1 MGNLRALW
9 QFVRVVLANA
19 HRVQIARMAA
29 ALSYRTI
36 FGLIPV
42 IVISLIVLRA
52 FSTPDELKLKVRQ
65 IMDFTGLSQVT
76 LSQAQ
81 IEQSGIESG
90 ATLSDPRDA
99 DFATPPSDLLD
110 HAQDDS
116 SKTHSTGVPA
126 TTSPT
131 GHTGPHQFTSL
142 DQWIEEVVDNVHNVK
157 VSAIGTVG
165 AIMLM
170 YAAISMLVEIE
181 KAYNQVFLAP
191 IGRSWPRRIMLYWT
205 LLTLGSVCLVLTFYL
220 QERTLLY
227 LRGNDGLLGR
237 WLGFLGSY
245 PLTVMIS
252 TLMLTLMY
260 MAVPN
265 SRVQVGPAFVGAFVA
280 AIGLE
285 GAKRGFSMYVA
296 YSSTTARL
304 YGLLALIPL
313 FLIWIYVTW
322 LINIGGLIV
331 THSLQSYTAA
341 RKSGALRDL
350 LGTLGLVPDSGPGRH
365 PIVDTSAVL
374 ALMVIVTRRFA
385 SGKPTDRTHI
395 ANELGLD
402 EDVAAVVMEQLA
414 TRKMLLGVSGK
425 TEGGYTL
432 ARPPESI
439 TASEVLRLGEELSSV
454 DVARVAEVMDELRA
468 HRAKVLAGR
477 TLADLIIPRPAGEAS
492 PSPQVPHPV

>member
-76 LSQAQ
+76 LTQEQ
-81 IEQSGIESG
+81 LDQSGMENG
-90 ATLSDPRDA
+90 VTVGDPRDA
-99 DFATPPSDLLD
+99 AFENP
-110 HAQDDS
+110 DS
-116 SKTHSTGVPA
+116 TTDPA
-126 TTSPT
+126 GSPAAPAAT
-131 GHTGPHQFTSL
+131 GHTPSPTNATSHQFTSL

-252 TLMLTLMY
+252 ALMLTLMY

-280 AIGLE
+280 ALGLE

-296 YSSTTARL
+296 YSSSTARL

-374 ALMVIVTRRFA
+374 ALMVVVTRRFA
-385 SGKPTDRTHI
+385 TGKPTDRTHI

-402 EDVAAVVMEQLA
+402 EDIAAVVMEQLA
-414 TRKMLLGVSGK
+414 ARKMLLSVAGK

-439 TASEVLRLGEELSSV
+439 SASEVLRLGEELSSV

-477 TLADLIIPRPAGEAS
+477 TLADLIAPRPAGEAS
-492 PSPQVPHPV
+492 LSPQVPSPA